1 MTPTTSSAPS
11 GSTLTG
17 RLLPALL
24 ALFALSGCAALIY
37 EIVWLQ
43 LLQLVIGSNAMS
55 LAVLLG
61 TWMGGMCIGSLLL
74 PRLIPTSQN
83 PLRIYA
89 LLELATGVCGVL
101 VLFGLPL
108 LQNFYVESVTSG
120 LPNAA
125 LRSICCAICLLP
137 PTILMGATLPLI
149 ARWVEST
156 PSAAAW
162 WGYFYGANIAGGVLG
177 CFLAGFY
184 LLRVYDMSIAS
195 YLAAAIN
202 LIIALAS
209 FGILRSVDAAA
220 TVASA
225 PVAAAGARA
234 GKRPWDVYFSIGVS
248 GLTALGAEV
257 VWTRLLSL
265 MLGPTTYTFSIIL
278 GVFLAGLGIGSAAGS
293 RIAQKRG
300 NPRLLLISCQV
311 MLAIAIAWAGILL
324 ADWLPYWEG
333 NLNSTAGPWI
343 GFLND
348 IWRSILPI
356 FPAAL
361 LWGASFP
368 IALACA
374 AESEANV
381 DSGRVVGEIY
391 GANTI
396 GAIVGAVM
404 FSLVLI
410 PALSL
415 HGSEQMLIVISLVG
429 AGVMIGLS
437 FKKLSPQLTLGFCAA
452 LLLAW
457 ALPATPW
464 KLIGF
469 GRRLPTTTGNW
480 NLLYTTDGMNSSI
493 AYSKWEDQTVYF
505 HVTGKVEAST
515 EPQDMSLQRMLGHLP
530 AILHTNPKS
539 ILVVGCGAGVT
550 AGSFVVHPEVEHITI
565 CEIEPRIPPATA
577 KYFGGANH
585 DVMKDPRTHIVFDD
599 ARHFILTANQKFD
612 IITSDPIHPWVK
624 GMASLYTTEYFEL
637 CKRHLN
643 PGGIVTQWVPLYES
657 SFETVQSEIAT
668 FFEAFPNGTIW
679 GNLNTDG
686 SGYDV
691 VLMGQVEKLPI
702 DVDALQAKL
711 AQPKYAAVRDS
722 LNDVGFPSVLNLLST
737 YAANSADLRQWMRT
751 AQINRD
757 RNLRLQYLAGLGLNV
772 NAGPEIFQQIISS
785 RHFPNEVFTGSPAA
799 MQPIEQMVGRAFQ

>member
-1 MTPTTSSAPS
+1 VTSTISTTPS
-11 GSTLTG
+11 GDTLHN
-17 RLLPALL
+17 RLLPVLL
-24 ALFALSGCAALIY
+24 ALFAASGCAGLIY

-55 LAVLLG
+55 IAVLLG
-61 TWMGGMCIGSLLL
+61 TWMGGMCIGSLVL
-74 PRLIPTSQN
+74 PRMIPTSQN

-89 LLELATGVCGVL
+89 LLELATGVCGIL

-108 LQNFYVESVTSG
+108 LQNVYVAGVTSG
-120 LPNAA
+120 VPNAA
-125 LRSICCAICLLP
+125 LRAICCAICLLP

-156 PSAAAW
+156 PAAAAW
-162 WGYFYGANIAGGVLG
+162 WGYFYGSNIGGGVLG

-202 LIIALAS
+202 FIVGAAA
-209 FGILRSVDAAA
+209 FGILGVVGDQP
-220 TVASA
+220 VV
-225 PVAAAGARA
+225 PVAATEAPAPAGP
-234 GKRPWDVYFSIGVS
+234 RPWGVYFSIGIS

-278 GVFLAGLGIGSAAGS
+278 GVFLAGLGIGSAAGA
-293 RIAQKRG
+293 RLAAKKG
-300 NPRLLLISCQV
+300 NPRLLLISCQLL
-311 MLAIAIAWAGILL
+311 LALALGWAGVLL
-324 ADWLPYWEG
+324 ADWLPYWQG

-356 FPAAL
+356 MPGAI

-374 AESEANV
+374 AESETNT

-396 GAIVGAVM
+396 GAIIGAVM
-404 FSLVLI
+404 FSLVFI
-410 PALSL
+410 PWLQL
-415 HGSEQMLIVISLVG
+415 HGSEQLLITTSLVG
-429 AGVMIGLS
+429 AAVLLGVS
-437 FKKLSPQLTLGFCAA
+437 AKKLGVKLALGFAAA

-457 ALPATPW
+457 MLPATPW
-464 KLIGF
+464 KLVGF

-480 NLLYTTDGMNSSI
+480 TLLYTTDGMNSSV
-493 AYSKWEDQTVYF
+493 AYSKWENQTTYF

-530 AILHTNPKS
+530 AILHANPRS

-577 KYFGGANH
+577 QYFADANH
-585 DVMKDPRTHIVFDD
+585 NVMKDPRTRIVYDD
-599 ARHFILTANQKFD
+599 ARHFVLTANEKFD

-637 CKRHLN
+637 CKKHLY

-686 SGYDV
+686 SGYDI
-691 VLMGQVEKLPI
+691 VLMGQMQKLPI
-702 DVDALQAKL
+702 NVDALQTKL
-711 AQPKYAAVRDS
+711 EQPKYAAVRQS
-722 LNDVGFPSVLNLLST
+722 LTDVGFPGVVNLLST
-737 YAANSADLRQWMRT
+737 YAANSDDLRDWMRT

-757 RNLRLQYLAGLGLNV
+757 RNLRLQYLAGLGLNT
-772 NAGPEIFQQIISS
+772 NAGPEIFQRIISS
-785 RHFPNEVFTGSPAA
+785 RHFPNAIFTGSAPV
-799 MQPIEQMVGRAFQ
+799 MVPIEQMVGRQF

>member
-1 MTPTTSSAPS
+1 MTPNLSSSPRP
-11 GSTLTG
+11 G
-17 RLLPALL
+17 RLLPVLL
-24 ALFALSGCAALIY
+24 VLFAASGCAALIY

-55 LAVLLG
+55 IAVLLG

-74 PRLIPTSQN
+74 PRLIPVSRN
-83 PLRIYA
+83 ALRVYA

-108 LQNFYVESVTSG
+108 LQNVYVSGVTSG

-125 LRSICCAICLLP
+125 LRGICCAICLLP

-162 WGYFYGANIAGGVLG
+162 WGYFYGSNIAGGVLG

-184 LLRVYDMSIAS
+184 LLRVYDMSVAS
-195 YLAAAIN
+195 YLAAGIN
-202 LIIALAS
+202 FTIAAAS
-209 FGILRSVDAAA
+209 FAILAGAPAGSVSAAA
-220 TVASA
+220 PVPDQTAS
-225 PVAAAGARA
+225 PA
-234 GKRPWDVYFSIGVS
+234 GKRPWDVYFSIGIS

-278 GVFLAGLGIGSAAGS
+278 GVFLAGLGVGSAAGA
-293 RIAQKRG
+293 RLAARRG
-300 NPRLLLISCQV
+300 NPRLLLVQCQV
-311 MLAIAIAWAGILL
+311 GLALAMAWAGILL

-368 IALACA
+368 VALACA
-374 AESEANV
+374 AESETNT
-381 DSGRVVGEIY
+381 DSGRIVGEVY
-391 GANTI
+391 GANTV
-396 GAIVGAVM
+396 GAIVGAVV
-404 FSLVLI
+404 FSLVFI

-415 HGSEQMLIVISLVG
+415 HGSEQMLMAISLIG
-429 AGVMIGLS
+429 ALALVGLS
-437 FKKLSPQLTLGFCAA
+437 FRSMNSKLVAA
-452 LLLAW
+452 FVAAILLAV
-457 ALPATPW
+457 ALPSIPW

-480 NLLYTTDGMNSSI
+480 TLLYTTDGMNSSV
-493 AYSKWEDQTVYF
+493 AYSKWEDQTTYF

-530 AILHTNPKS
+530 AILHTNPRS

-550 AGSFVVHPEVEHITI
+550 AGTFVVHPEVEHITI

-577 KYFGGANH
+577 RYFADANH
-585 DVMKDPRTHIVFDD
+585 NVMKDPRTHIVFDD
-599 ARHFILTANQKFD
+599 ARHFVLTSNQKFD

-686 SGYDV
+686 TGYDI

-702 DVDALQAKL
+702 NVDALQAKL
-711 AQPKYAAVRDS
+711 AQPKYAAVRES
-722 LNDVGFPSVLNLLST
+722 LADVGFPSVLNLLST
-737 YAANSADLRQWMRT
+737 YAANSSDLREWMRT

-785 RHFPNEVFTGSPAA
+785 RHFPNEIFTGSPGN
-799 MQPIEQMVGRAFQ
+799 MQPIEQMVGRQFQ

>member
-1 MTPTTSSAPS
+1 V
-11 GSTLTG
+11 
-17 RLLPALL
+17 
-24 ALFALSGCAALIY
+24 LFAASGCAALIY

-74 PRLIPTSQN
+74 PRLIPASRN
-83 PLRIYA
+83 PLRVYA
-89 LLELATGVCGVL
+89 LLELLTGVCGIL
-101 VLFGLPL
+101 VLWGVPL
-108 LQNFYVESVTSG
+108 LRNVYVAGVTGG

-125 LRSICCAICLLP
+125 LRAICCAICLLP
-137 PTILMGATLPLI
+137 PTILMGATLPVI

-162 WGYFYGANIAGGVLG
+162 WGYLYGANIAGGVLG

-195 YLAAAIN
+195 YIAAAVN
-202 LIIALAS
+202 LAIALAS
-209 FGILRSVDAAA
+209 FVILRSAPDGV
-220 TVASA
+220 
-225 PVAAAGARA
+225 PVAAATTQPADAPVGT
-234 GKRPWDVYFSIGVS
+234 RPWDVYFAIGIS

-278 GVFLAGLGIGSAAGS
+278 GVFLAGLGVGSAAGS
-293 RIAQKRG
+293 RLAHKKG
-300 NPRLLLISCQV
+300 NPRQLLVACQV
-311 MLAIAIAWAGILL
+311 LLAIALAWAGLVL
-324 ADWLPYWEG
+324 ANWLPYWDG
-333 NLNSTAGPWI
+333 NLNSNAGPWI
-343 GFLND
+343 GFIND

-356 FPAAL
+356 MPGAI

-374 AESEANV
+374 AETQADA
-381 DSGRVVGEIY
+381 DSGHVVGEIY

-396 GAIVGAVM
+396 GAILGAVF
-404 FSLVLI
+404 FSLVFI

-415 HGSEQMLIVISLVG
+415 RGSEQLLIFFALIG
-429 AGVMIGLS
+429 ATALLGRSSKS
-437 FKKLSPQLTLGFCAA
+437 FNLKLSAGFAIA
-452 LLLAW
+452 LLFAW
-457 ALPATPW
+457 FLPQTPW

-469 GRRLPTTTGNW
+469 GRRLPTTTGDW

-493 AYSKWEDQTVYF
+493 AYSQYAHDTTYF
-505 HVTGKVEAST
+505 HVSGKVEAST

-530 AILHTNPKS
+530 AILHTNPRS

-577 KYFGGANH
+577 KYFGDANH
-585 DVMKDPRTHIVFDD
+585 NVMKDPRTRIVYDD
-599 ARHFILTANQKFD
+599 ARHFILTANEKFD

-624 GMASLYTTEYFEL
+624 GMASLYTTEYFDL

-686 SGYDV
+686 TGYDI
-691 VLMGQVEKLPI
+691 VLMGQIEKLPI

-711 AQPKYAAVRDS
+711 ADPKYAPVRAS
-722 LNDVGFPSVLNLLST
+722 LAEVGFPSVLNLLST

-751 AQINRD
+751 AEINRD
-757 RNLRLQYLAGLGLNV
+757 RNLRLQYLAGLGLNQ
-772 NAGPEIFQQIISS
+772 NLGPEIFQQIISG
-785 RHFPNEVFTGSPAA
+785 RKFPNDIFTGSAQA
-799 MQPIEQMVGRAFQ
+799 MQPIEQMVGRQFQQ

>member
-1 MTPTTSSAPS
+1 
-11 GSTLTG
+11 
-17 RLLPALL
+17 LLPALL
-24 ALFALSGCAALIY
+24 VLFAASGCAALIY

-43 LLQLVIGSNAMS
+43 LLQLVIGSNAIS
-55 LAVLLG
+55 IAVLLG

-74 PRLIPTSQN
+74 PRLISPSQN

-89 LLELATGVCGVL
+89 LLELATGVCGIL
-101 VLFGLPL
+101 VLFGVPL
-108 LQNFYVESVTSG
+108 LQNVYLAGINSG
-120 LPNAA
+120 VPNAA
-125 LRSICCAICLLP
+125 LRAICCAICLLP

-162 WGYFYGANIAGGVLG
+162 WGYFYGCNIAGGVLG

-184 LLRVYDMSIAS
+184 LLRVYDMSVAS
-195 YLAAAIN
+195 YVAAAVNFIVG
-202 LIIALAS
+202 LAS
-209 FGILRSVDAAA
+209 LGILRASETQQIQTQQA
-220 TVASA
+220 TTQSN
-225 PVAAAGARA
+225 PIS
-234 GKRPWDVYFSIGVS
+234 KRPWDVYIAIGIS
-248 GLTALGAEV
+248 GLSALGAEV

-278 GVFLAGLGIGSAAGS
+278 GVFLAGLGIGSTAGS
-293 RIAQKRG
+293 RLAAKRG
-300 NPRLLLISCQV
+300 NPRLLLIACQ
-311 MLAIAIAWAGILL
+311 ILL
-324 ADWLPYWEG
+324 ALASAYSGVLLALWLPYWQG
-333 NLNSTAGPWI
+333 NLNSDAGPWV
-343 GFLND
+343 GFLYD
-348 IWRSILPI
+348 IWRSVIPILP
-356 FPAAL
+356 AAM

-374 AESEANV
+374 AETETSA
-381 DSGRVVGEIY
+381 DSGRIVGEVY

-396 GAIVGAVM
+396 GAILGAVL

-415 HGSEQMLIVISLVG
+415 HGCEKLLIVISLFG
-429 AGVMIGLS
+429 AISMMGSSIKILNPKLLMGFGFAIGL
-437 FKKLSPQLTLGFCAA
+437 AII
-452 LLLAW
+452 
-457 ALPATPW
+457 LPAPPW

-469 GRRLPTTTGNW
+469 GRRLPTTEGNW

-493 AYSKWEDQTVYF
+493 AYSQWEHDTTYF

-539 ILVVGCGAGVT
+539 ILIVGCGAGVT

-577 KYFGGANH
+577 RYFADANH
-585 DVMKDPRTHIVFDD
+585 NVMKDPRTKIVFDD
-599 ARHFILTANQKFD
+599 ARHFVLTADQKFD

-637 CKRHLN
+637 CKKHLN

-657 SFETVQSEIAT
+657 SFETVQSELAT
-668 FFEAFPNGTIW
+668 FFEAFPYGTIW

-686 SGYDV
+686 TGYDV

-702 DVDALQAKL
+702 NVDAVQAKL
-711 AQPKYAAVRDS
+711 ADPKYAAVRVS
-722 LNDVGFPSVLNLLST
+722 LAQVGFPSVLNLLST
-737 YAANSADLRQWMRT
+737 YAANANDLRQWMRT

-772 NAGPEIFQQIISS
+772 NAGPEIFQQIISG
-785 RHFPNEVFTGSPAA
+785 RKFPNEIFTGSEAP
-799 MQPIEQMVGRAFQ
+799 MQPIEQMVGRQFQ